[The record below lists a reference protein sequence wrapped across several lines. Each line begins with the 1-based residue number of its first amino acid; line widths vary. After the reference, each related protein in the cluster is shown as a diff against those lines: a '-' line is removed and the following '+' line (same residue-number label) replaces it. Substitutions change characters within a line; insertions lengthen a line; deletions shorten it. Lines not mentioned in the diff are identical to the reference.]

1 MDFAITAHPS
11 HQLERRS
18 SVSGIATLGEG
29 NTPLVESVR
38 IGPRRAIHLLFK
50 MEMCNPNGSYKDR
63 FVAALT
69 TEFLRRNIQA
79 CVATSSGNTG
89 ASLAS
94 FSARYG
100 IACAVFVNELAPLGK
115 LRQMQA
121 HGARIFR
128 VKNFVTYPDVTQRV
142 YARLRRISDEN
153 SVPIVVSAYRYCP
166 RAMQGVERIATEL
179 ISQCGAKLDHVF
191 VPVGGGGLFT
201 AMCRGVS
208 RANGL
213 RPRIHAVQ
221 PHGCL
226 TLVSAYL
233 EGRDEVLPVNST
245 TRISGLAVP
254 FDIDASLAL
263 GELRRQGGRG
273 IAVSDDEVFA
283 AQRQMLRE
291 EGIWCEPAGAAALA
305 GCLRARDEGW
315 IAPGET
321 VVCLVTGHGFK
332 DPESLVYAADQKS
345 PIVIEEGDIDSHL
358 LEVNI

>member
-1 MDFAITAHPS
+1 MTTQPGYK
-11 HQLERRS
+11 LEKRSPVRR
-18 SVSGIATLGEG
+18 VATMGEG
-29 NTPLVESVR
+29 NTPLLESVR
-38 IGPRRAIHLLFK
+38 IGPQRAIRLLFK

-69 TEFLRRNIQA
+69 TEFLQRNIRA

-115 LRQMQA
+115 LRQMQG
-121 HGARIFR
+121 HGARIFL
-128 VKNFVTYPDVTQRV
+128 VKNFVTSPDTTQRV
-142 YARLRRISDEN
+142 YKRLRRLSDEN
-153 SVPIVVSAYRYCP
+153 SVPVVVSAYRYCP
-166 RAMQGVERIATEL
+166 RAMQGVENIATEL
-179 ISQCGAKLDHVF
+179 ISQCGAELDHIF

-201 AMCRGVS
+201 AICRGFS
-208 RANGL
+208 RANGP
-213 RPRIHAVQ
+213 RPKIHAVQ
-221 PHGCL
+221 PHGCS

-233 EGRDEVLPVNST
+233 EGRDEILPVNST

-254 FDIDASLAL
+254 FDIDASVGL
-263 GELRRQGGRG
+263 GELRRHGGRA
-273 IAVSDDEVFA
+273 IDVPDEEMFA

-305 GCLRARDEGW
+305 GCLRALDEGW
-315 IAPGET
+315 IAPGAT

-332 DPESLVYAADQKS
+332 DPDSLIYAVDQKP
-345 PIVIEEGDIDSHL
+345 PIVIEEADIDSHL